1 MSDTQSAK
9 TQKYAVNQH
18 LIENVLVWVKSGEI
32 AIPEIQRPF
41 VWSGAKVRDLM
52 DSLYQ
57 GYPIGYIIAW
67 RNPNIKLKDGTLSE
81 GKKILIDGQQRVTAL
96 RAAILGEHVINKNY
110 KQININIGFHPLQDK
125 FEVQNPAILKDK
137 AWIPSI
143 SDVFNSGVNSFNLIN
158 QYLEKNPEADQAKV
172 IDSIGNL
179 FNLTKKQIG
188 LIELASDLDIETVT
202 EIFIRINSA
211 GVVLSNADF
220 AMSKIAANEIYG
232 GNELRKAIDYFC
244 HLAIAPEYFSTIRDN
259 DNVFAKTDYF
269 AKMKWLKDE
278 IDDLYDPTYTDM
290 LRVSFG
296 MEFKR
301 GRLSD
306 LVSLL
311 SGRNFETR
319 TFEENI
325 ARESFDMLKQGVMK
339 FMNETNFK
347 RFVMIIKSAGFVIP
361 NMIRSKN
368 SLNFAYMLYL
378 LLRDK
383 GENQGKIE
391 SYVKRWFLLSILTGR
406 YSSSPESQ
414 FDFDVK
420 QIASKDFGEYLN
432 EVESAVLSEAFWDT
446 GLLQSLNTPV
456 ASSPFFYVFLASQS
470 VAGDKGF
477 LSKDI
482 LVRDLIA
489 HRGDIHHIYPK
500 DYLKKHGY
508 KRGKYNQIAN
518 YVYMQSEINIKVGN
532 KAPNVYFGEIREQCN
547 GGDLKHGSINN
558 MQALS
563 DNLKMNCI
571 PESIY
576 NMSVEDY
583 EDFLTERRK
592 LMATKIRDYYRS
604 L

>member
-1 MSDTQSAK
+1 MLSATSK
-9 TQKYAVNQH
+9 QTQKYAVNQY
-18 LIENVLVWVKSGEI
+18 LIETILSWVKSGEI

-41 VWSGAKVRDLM
+41 VWSSAKVRDLM

-67 RNPNIKLKDGTLSE
+67 RNPNVKLKDGTLSE

-96 RAAILGEHVINKNY
+96 RAAILGEYVINKNY
-110 KQININIGFHPLQDK
+110 KQVKINIAFHPLEEK

-143 SDVFNSGVNSFNLIN
+143 SEVFNSGVNSFNLIN
-158 QYLEKNPEADQAKV
+158 EYMQRNPDADQAK
-172 IDSIGNL
+172 IIESIGSLYNL
-179 FNLTKKQIG
+179 AKKQIG
-188 LIELASDLDIETVT
+188 MIELASDLDIETVT

-244 HLAIAPEYFSTIRDN
+244 HLAIAPEYFPNIRDN
-259 DNVFAKTDYF
+259 DLEFAKTDYF

-319 TFEENI
+319 TFEEDI
-325 ARESFDMLKQGVMK
+325 AKASFQSLKDGVMK
-339 FMNETNFK
+339 FMNETYFK
-347 RFVMIIKSAGFVIP
+347 RFVMIIKSSGFVIP

-368 SLNFAYMLYL
+368 SLNFAYLLYL

-391 SYVKRWFLLSILTGR
+391 SYVKRWFVLSILTGR

-420 QIASKDFGEYLN
+420 QIAAKDFGAYLE
-432 EVESAVLSEAFWDT
+432 EVESAVLSDAFWEA
-446 GLLQSLNTPV
+446 GLLQSLQTPV
-456 ASSPFFYVFLASQS
+456 ASSPFFYVFLASQT
-470 VAGDKGF
+470 VGGDKGF

-482 LVRDLIA
+482 RVGDLIV
-489 HRGDIHHIYPK
+489 HRGDIHHIFPK
-500 DYLKKHGY
+500 NYLKKYGL

-518 YVYMQSEINIKVGN
+518 YVYMQSEINIKVGD
-532 KAPNVYFGEIREQCN
+532 KSPQIYFSELRDQCN
-547 GGDLKHGSINN
+547 GGELKHGSINN

-563 DNLKMNCI
+563 ENLKMNCI
-571 PESIY
+571 PESIF
-576 NMSVEDY
+576 NLNIEDY
-583 EDFLTERRK
+583 EDFLIERRK
-592 LMATKIRDYYRS
+592 LMAEKIRKYYQS